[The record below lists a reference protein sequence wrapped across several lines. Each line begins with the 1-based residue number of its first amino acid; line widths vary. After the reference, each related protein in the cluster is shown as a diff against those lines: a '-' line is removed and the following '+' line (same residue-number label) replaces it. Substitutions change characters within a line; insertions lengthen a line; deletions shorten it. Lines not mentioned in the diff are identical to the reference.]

1 MEHLLTPESKKLGI
15 GHMTLEKWERTL
27 AVVKQTSEE
36 TINVKAADLYTNE
49 FLPKALPEGSLKP

>member
-1 MEHLLTPESKKLGI
+1 
-15 GHMTLEKWERTL
+15 MTLEKWERTL

-49 FLPKALPEGSLKP
+49 FLPKLFPKAP